1 MLIRYASRYICIPY
15 VIQHAE
21 TGFISFPYNNAEF
34 FLSYIILCSKDATY
48 SMLSKDAIENKK
60 KTHQLMHIYN
70 LYKDTF
76 EKGCLQ
82 NQDTRSAI

>member
-1 MLIRYASRYICIPY
+1 MYTIC
-15 VIQHAE
+15 HTTE
-21 TGFISFPYNNAEF
+21 TGFISFSYNNAEF

-70 LYKDTF
+70 LYTDTF

>member
-1 MLIRYASRYICIPY
+1 
-15 VIQHAE
+15 
-21 TGFISFPYNNAEF
+21 
-34 FLSYIILCSKDATY
+34 
-48 SMLSKDAIENKK
+48 MLSKDAIENKK